1 MQSRTAI
8 GLWGFAASVLLAMGS
23 AKPALATI
31 TTNGNGGTTDVG
43 IWYEPLYSLNPPG
56 PYNQWNGNGSYINN
70 LPLVNWTTVSGSP
83 SYRSGY
89 YEIYDSSN
97 ATVIADDMAS
107 MAAAKIDFV
116 LIDVTNGGLGGVES
130 QNNWTAT
137 YSGDIMTG
145 AANWN
150 ANNSWK
156 IRVAFAV
163 GDYQGGSQSA
173 DGADLEA
180 QAQAVYT
187 TYENSSTY
195 GTPSNWYQ
203 INGKPL
209 LVIYYALSPSQL
221 ASYCASN
228 DCTYI
233 NKFQIEYANYQGA
246 GQWGWNLTPSGT
258 QVDPAGLV
266 AEVTPGWKVDNAGQ
280 QLDPRNDGTFYQNNW
295 NVVFN
300 NTYPRIVLLAAFNDW
315 SEQMGLWINDTA
327 ASPYSPSPG
336 YNMSGAVRPLEVWTL
351 PDENIT
357 LDGYWNYTISAIC
370 YLRNGTST
378 ACAGGTS
385 PKPAW
390 PHASANLALGAT
402 VSVSSSIGSLPASNV
417 NDGNASTVW
426 SSQVDGS
433 PNSTEWV
440 QLHMP
445 NNPAFNTVILMGR
458 GDIPVCFPVTFQIQ
472 VWNGSQWLT
481 RVQETNFPQPVIAG
495 QPIAF
500 TWGSIDQTTD
510 VRVIATQLGNDG
522 AGGNYFQLGEFQ
534 VALEGNTPTVPVFA
548 NWGFESPAQGGTGT
562 SGNSF
567 TYGPLTNGWTFN
579 STSGVQQAGSAWN
592 SYSPPQ
598 GLQTAFLQ
606 NSTSSFSQSL
616 NFPAG
621 KYNIRFLASQ
631 RTTVG
636 SAQAINVYFDST
648 QILSESSIPATWTPY
663 VTSSFTSSGGS
674 HTVTFNGLNS
684 GDNTAFIDE
693 VQIFSQSPNL
703 LANSSW
709 STGSL
714 SSWTVAVGS
723 GSSSDAYLTSGT
735 GLNGQPYLLNINST
749 TSSFAIAV
757 YQTVTGQ
764 PSGQGFTAS
773 VFAQTSGST
782 SGAYVR
788 VQDGTGGTQL
798 CNTNIPSGVST
809 WTQYSCSGTVPSD
822 GQLTVS
828 VGSDSSVNDWAH
840 FDSASLTVQ

>member
-1 MQSRTAI
+1 MKLRNAI
-8 GLWGFAASVLLAMGS
+8 GLWGFAISLVLTMGS
-23 AKPALATI
+23 AERAFATI
-31 TTNGNGGTTDVG
+31 TTNGNGGPTDVG
-43 IWYEPLYSLNPPG
+43 IWYEPLYTLVPPG
-56 PYNQWNGNGSYINN
+56 PVNQWNGNGSYLNN
-70 LPLVNWTTVSGSP
+70 LPLVNWSQVSGSP

-97 ATVIADDMAS
+97 ATVIADDMVSLAT
-107 MAAAKIDFV
+107 AKIDFI
-116 LIDVTNGGLGGVES
+116 LIDMTNGGLGGVEPG
-130 QNNWTAT
+130 NNWIDA
-137 YSGDIMTG
+137 YAGAIMTG
-145 AANWN
+145 VANWN
-150 ANNSWK
+150 ASNSWK
-156 IRVAFAV
+156 LRVAFAV
-163 GDYQGGSQSA
+163 GDYQGGSQNA

-187 TYENSSTY
+187 TYANSMTY
-195 GTPSNWYQ
+195 GTPNNWYQ
-203 INGKPL
+203 MNGLPL

-266 AEVTPGWKVDNAGQ
+266 EEVTPGWKLDAVGQ

-300 NTYPRIVLLAAFNDW
+300 NTRPRIVLLAAFNDW

-336 YNMSGAVRPLEVWTL
+336 YNMGGSVRPLEVWTL

-378 ACAGGTS
+378 ACSGGTS
-385 PKPAW
+385 PKPSW
-390 PHASANLALGAT
+390 PHASTNLALGAT
-402 VSVSSSIGSLPASNV
+402 VTASSSLGGLPSSNV
-417 NDGNASTVW
+417 NDGNANTAW
-426 SSQVDGS
+426 SSQLDS

-445 NNPAFNTVILMGR
+445 SNPVFNTVILMGR

-481 RVQETNFPQPVIAG
+481 RVQETNFPQPVTAG

-500 TWGSIDQTTD
+500 TWGFNDQTTD
-510 VRVIATQLGNDG
+510 VRVIATQLGPDG
-522 AGGNYFQLGEFQ
+522 SGGYYFQLGEFQ

-548 NWGFESPAQGGTGT
+548 NWGFESPAQGGTGG

-579 STSGVQQAGSAWN
+579 ANSGVQQAGSAWG

-606 NSTSSFSQSL
+606 NSPSTFSQSL
-616 NFPAG
+616 TFPAG

-636 SAQAINVYFDST
+636 SAQAISVNFDST
-648 QILSESSIPATWTPY
+648 QIASISSIPASWTPY
-663 VTSSFTSSGGS
+663 VTSSFTSPGGS

-703 LANSSW
+703 LANPTW
-709 STGSL
+709 STGNL
-714 SSWTVAVGS
+714 SSWNVAVGS
-723 GSSSDAYLTSGT
+723 GSSSDAYLTSGA
-735 GLNGQPYLLNINST
+735 GLNGQPYVLNIDST
-749 TSSFAIAV
+749 TSSFQIAL
-757 YQTVTGQ
+757 YQTITGQ

-773 VFAQTSGST
+773 VFAQTSGSS

-788 VQDGTGGTQL
+788 VQDGAGGSQL
-798 CNTNIPSGVST
+798 CITDIPSGISN

-828 VGSDSSVNDWAH
+828 VGSNDSANDWVH
-840 FDSASLTVQ
+840 FDAASLTVQ